1 MARSCGRD
9 VGAGWRWDSS
19 SQEDFGDPAK
29 CFPPLEGI
37 LCNLEPRSSTELFLW
52 SSALGGEPY
61 DPEGLGNRVE
71 WNHLS
76 QPNKTVPGGNA
87 TETCKTVTK
96 VG

>member
-1 MARSCGRD
+1 MWALG
-9 VGAGWRWDSS
+9 GG
-19 SQEDFGDPAK
+19 GT
-29 CFPPLEGI
+29 PPLRKILGI
-37 LCNLEPRSSTELFLW
+37 LQNAFHHSKAFSANLEPLSSAGLFLW

-61 DPEGLGNRVE
+61 DLEGLGNRVE